1 MAHRLFWNFA
11 PLSCDWG
18 ALLYTKFL
26 HILKSCVFTTLKQS
40 RFCTILS
47 QALVIFA
54 RQCHTAPAKN
64 LHRAKLESKRIL
76 SYNPKIFL
84 KKERIMPHANTNS
97 SQSTH
102 TNSGANPSHTPESA
116 KKACSIQATP
126 KGVWL
131 ALAVFLVFFLSGIY
145 LGTQFSSKTDANMLR
160 INQELST
167 ERKITPDT
175 FSADI
180 RIASTE
186 RLKSIKTL
194 SAENQDK
201 ILAKLNAINKL
212 VAESKAESS
221 SDSGAKAGADSSAK
235 SSPDSSAKPQEIC
248 SDGAYSFAPSVYT
261 ISKRVGSEVITERV
275 SGYEVSQNI
284 SCEFRQDQKA
294 AYEKL
299 INGVRTLVADDEY
312 LQVFL
317 PKITPI
323 ITPEQSRSYTQS
335 MRDDLLA
342 KAYGVAKEYGKIL
355 HTKCVVT
362 NLSFTDYNNMPKAR
376 VYASQSNLKASA
388 MSDSSYE
395 SAIEA
400 AMPTTKEDTLSLGAR
415 FDIGCEI

>member
-1 MAHRLFWNFA
+1 
-11 PLSCDWG
+11 
-18 ALLYTKFL
+18 
-26 HILKSCVFTTLKQS
+26 
-40 RFCTILS
+40 
-47 QALVIFA
+47 
-54 RQCHTAPAKN
+54 
-64 LHRAKLESKRIL
+64 
-76 SYNPKIFL
+76 
-84 KKERIMPHANTNS
+84 MPNANTNTS
-97 SQSTH
+97 
-102 TNSGANPSHTPESA
+102 ANPGQTPESSA
-116 KKACSIQATP
+116 TPTEKICPIKNIATATP
-126 KGVWL
+126 KSVWL

-145 LGTQFSSKTDANMLR
+145 LGTQLSSRADANMLR

-180 RIASTE
+180 RVASTE

-201 ILAKLNAINKL
+201 IISKLNAINKL
-212 VAESKAESS
+212 VAESK
-221 SDSGAKAGADSSAK
+221 GA
-235 SSPDSSAKPQEIC
+235 C

-275 SGYEVSQNI
+275 SGYEASQNI
-284 SCEFRQDQKA
+284 SCEFKQDQKT

-299 INGVRTLVADDEY
+299 INGMRTLVADDEY

-335 MRDDLLA
+335 MRDDLLT
-342 KAYGVAKEYGKIL
+342 KAYDVAKEYGKIL

-388 MSDSSYE
+388 MADSSYE

-400 AMPTTKEDTLSLGAR
+400 AMPTTKEDTLSLGTR